1 MKEDVYGVASFRKFD
16 DTENGRTYFSTTSSM
31 RDIYLARL
39 AETNL
44 IAAEAYVKLNDG
56 TNAARY
62 INIVRNRA
70 NATLATA
77 SEMNIDYILN
87 ERARELAGEYHR
99 FADLTRTGKL
109 SEYAKAHNP
118 DINSDID
125 SKFNLR
131 PIPLAAMELNP
142 ALEGDQ
148 NPKW

>member
-1 MKEDVYGVASFRKFD
+1 M
-16 DTENGRTYFSTTSSM
+16 
-31 RDIYLARL
+31 
-39 AETNL
+39 
-44 IAAEAYVKLNDG
+44 KLNDG

-148 NPKW
+148 NPKWQKRNC